1 MNGTTVVLPPVDVLP
16 RTVVLDLD
24 GTLFDPSGAVR
35 QRSHDAIA
43 WLLDR
48 DVPVVIATAR
58 PLRVVRTRV
67 GRDLLERVS
76 VIHMNG
82 IGLAHGGVPHVSTA
96 PRLAVE
102 AAERVVDMVAERAP
116 HARLVCEI
124 EGETFG
130 CDALLDAETLWT
142 VNSAT
147 PDMVI
152 PVAEALASGIV
163 KFAVNGFDQSLSP
176 LAEAIDEELGAALT
190 VIREASGTFLN
201 IVPPGTSK
209 EAALLRLFPGAP
221 PWHGM
226 LAFGDDLGDLEVLRL
241 AEHGV
246 AMANAHPSV
255 LEAARYRTYSNA
267 HDGVA
272 YVLERLIEAHR

>member
-1 MNGTTVVLPPVDVLP
+1 MNATTVVLPPVDVLP

-24 GTLFDPSGAVR
+24 GTAFDPSGVLR
-35 QRSHDAIA
+35 QRSQDAIA
-43 WLLDR
+43 WLLER

-58 PLRVVRTRV
+58 PLRVVRTRI

-82 IGLAHGGVPHVSTA
+82 IGLARLGVSHVSPTA
-96 PRLAVE
+96 RLAAE
-102 AAERVVDMVAERAP
+102 ATERVVALVTVFAP
-116 HARLVCEI
+116 HARVVCEI

-130 CDALLDAETLWT
+130 CDALVDAETLWT

-147 PDMVI
+147 PEMVI
-152 PVAEALASGIV
+152 LVAAALASGIV
-163 KFAVNGFDQSLSP
+163 KIAVNGFDQSLAA
-176 LAEAIDEELGAALT
+176 LAVRIDEELGSVLT
-190 VIREASGTFLN
+190 VIQEASGTFLN

-209 EAALLRLFPGAP
+209 EAALLRLLPDAP
-221 PWHGM
+221 PWPGM

-246 AMANAHPSV
+246 TMANGHPSV
-255 LEAARYRTYSNA
+255 LEAA
-267 HDGVA
+267 
-272 YVLERLIEAHR
+272 HRGAPLSPSG